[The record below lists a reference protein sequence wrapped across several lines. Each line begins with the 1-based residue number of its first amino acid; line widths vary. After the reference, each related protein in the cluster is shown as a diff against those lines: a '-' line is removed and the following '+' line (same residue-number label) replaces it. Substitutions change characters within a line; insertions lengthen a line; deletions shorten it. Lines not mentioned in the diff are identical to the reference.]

1 MDKYVFG
8 AILDAEMI
16 QAYQAGAELARF
28 PMYHAQ
34 GVPTFRGALELA
46 ETFTIQVIECQ
57 TKETRINDGKRAFT
71 AVVKARKNQTVMVGA
86 GISQRKHVAIGLA
99 FRAAVNHVL
108 PLDRMNAVRETL
120 PKAVPTARR
129 VDRFAGLAPAE
140 RYHLDQSEGG
150 HWGME
155 GRSF

>member
-1 MDKYVFG
+1 MDKYVFS
-8 AILDAEMI
+8 AMMDAEMI
-16 QAYQAGAELARF
+16 QAYQAGESLARF
-28 PMYHAQ
+28 PLFHAP
-34 GVPTFRGALELA
+34 GIPTFRGALELA
-46 ETFTIQVIECQ
+46 ETFMIQVIECQ
-57 TKETRINDGKRAFT
+57 TKETRINDGKRAIT
-71 AVVKARKNQTVMVGA
+71 AVVKVRFNQTVMVGA
-86 GISQRKHVAIGLA
+86 GISQRKVIAIGLA
-99 FRAAVNHVL
+99 FRAAVNNVL

-140 RYHLDQSEGG
+140 MFHLDHSEGG